1 MEVEGA
7 KEGKVGEGSEATKQR
22 EEGERWSVGW
32 PVLPF
37 GNEICVRAALNA
49 LGKSRITS
57 PPRRCAGSLCSTEK
71 YLCLFMQHVVNKCTK
86 ATDFKGFIA
95 FWFYFIQ

>member
-1 MEVEGA
+1 MEGA
-7 KEGKVGEGSEATKQR
+7 KEGKVGGTGEAGATKQR
-22 EEGERWSVGW
+22 EEGERWSVGR

-37 GNEICVRAALNA
+37 GNEICVRAALKHSDA
-49 LGKSRITS
+49 VQAA
-57 PPRRCAGSLCSTEK
+57 CAASVS
-71 YLCLFMQHVVNKCTK
+71 LFMQHVVNKCTK